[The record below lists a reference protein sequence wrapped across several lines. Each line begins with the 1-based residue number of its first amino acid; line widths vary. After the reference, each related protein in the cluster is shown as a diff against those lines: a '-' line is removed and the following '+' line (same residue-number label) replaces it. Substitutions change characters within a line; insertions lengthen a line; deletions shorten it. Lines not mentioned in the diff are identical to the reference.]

1 MKFFVDAR
9 FTPGANPVPE
19 LEAEKRRVAEL
30 RDAGVIEQVLRRLD
44 DTGAFL
50 VVEALDSRAVDDAL
64 ASLPFAASNTMTFSV
79 DPIEPL

>member
-9 FTPGANPVPE
+9 FTPGATPAPE

-30 RDAGVIEQVLRRLD
+30 RDEGVIEQVLRRLD

-50 VVEALDSRAVDDAL
+50 VIEALDSRAVDAAL
-64 ASLPFAASNTMTFSV
+64 ASFPFAVSKTMTFSV
-79 DPIEPL
+79 DPIESL

>member
-9 FTPGANPVPE
+9 FTPGANPAAE

-30 RDAGVIEQVLRRLD
+30 REVGVIEQVLRRLD

-50 VVEALDSRAVDDAL
+50 VMEALDSRAVDDAL
-64 ASLPFAASNTMTFSV
+64 ASLPFAVSNTMTFTV
-79 DPIEPL
+79 EPIESL

>member
-9 FTPGANPVPE
+9 FTPGANPAPE

-30 RDAGVIEQVLRRLD
+30 RDAGLIEQVLRRLD
-44 DTGAFL
+44 NTGAFL
-50 VVEALDSRAVDDAL
+50 VMEAPDSRAVDAAL
-64 ASLPFAASNTMTFSV
+64 ASLPFALSETMTFSV

>member
-9 FTPGANPVPE
+9 FTPGANPAPE

-50 VVEALDSRAVDDAL
+50 VMEAPDARAVDAAL
-64 ASLPFAASNTMTFSV
+64 ASLPFAVSGTMTFNV
-79 DPIEPL
+79 DQIEPL

>member
-9 FTPGANPVPE
+9 FTPGANPAPE

-30 RDAGVIEQVLRRLD
+30 RDEGVIEQVLRRLD

-50 VVEALDSRAVDDAL
+50 VMEALDSRAIDAVL
-64 ASLPFAASNTMTFSV
+64 ASLPFAVSNTMTFSV
-79 DPIEPL
+79 DPIESL